1 MNLYTPASQPGTFS
15 VMDQIEAARPSRPPS
30 AKAAGKREQ
39 TKQQNRQIILDAARQ
54 VFAENGYG
62 ATTVRDII
70 RATPLASGTFYN
82 YFQSKEEVY
91 QAMQDETALIIR
103 PRLRD
108 AREKAASV
116 EEFISA
122 TFRTF
127 FEFVLTDEVDIRTIR
142 HSADTTRMRLDTP
155 EVIAGFEELREDL
168 ENAIAR
174 GLFPPVDA
182 DFLMASIV
190 GVAFEITERLVRR
203 ETPDAAAAAAADF
216 ATALFMGGI
225 RALPHAKV
233 EAAPAA

>member
-1 MNLYTPASQPGTFS
+1 
-15 VMDQIEAARPSRPPS
+15 MDQIEVARPPGRTS
-30 AKAAGKREQ
+30 AKTAGKREQ
-39 TKQQNRQIILDAARQ
+39 TKLQNRQIILEAARK
-54 VFAENGYG
+54 VFAESGYG

-91 QAMQDETALIIR
+91 QAIQDETALLIR
-103 PRLRD
+103 PKLRE
-108 AREKAASV
+108 ARAQAATV

-127 FEFVLTDEVDIRTIR
+127 FEFILTSQVDIRTIR
-142 HSADTTRMRLDTP
+142 HTADTTRMRMDTP

-168 ENAIAR
+168 ESAIGR
-174 GLFPPVDA
+174 GLFPPLDA

-190 GVAFEITERLVRR
+190 GVAFEITERMARR
-203 ETPDAAAAAAADF
+203 EAPDAQAAADF

-225 RALPHAKV
+225 RALPHVKADSG
-233 EAAPAA
+233 AAPA